1 MPLKVGI
8 TGGIGSGKTTVCK
21 IFELLKIPV
30 YYADDRAKWLMNNDP
45 ELIKALKTAFGN
57 KVYHQNGTL
66 NRAYLANII
75 FNDKQALK
83 KVNAIVHPVVGQ
95 DGNDWHEQQ
104 GDVPYTL
111 KEAALFFENGTH
123 KLMDY
128 MITVTAPE
136 SMRIQRVIAR
146 DNTTTAAVKAR
157 IDKQLPES
165 EKVRQSDFIIKNDS
179 QHSLILQVIN
189 IHRTLE
195 KTVLNPS
202 LNPI

>member
-21 IFELLKIPV
+21 IFELLSIPV
-30 YYADDRAKWLMNNDP
+30 YYADDRAKWLMNNNP
-45 ELIKALKTAFGN
+45 GLIKALKEAFGHE
-57 KVYHQNGTL
+57 VYHQNGSL

-75 FNDKQALK
+75 FNNKKALQ
-83 KVNAIVHPVVGQ
+83 KVNAIVHPVVGK
-95 DGNDWHEQQ
+95 DGHDWHEQQ
-104 GDVPYTL
+104 NNVSYTL

-123 KLMDY
+123 KVMDY

-146 DNTTTAAVKAR
+146 DNTTKADVKAR

-165 EKVRQSDFIIKNDS
+165 EKASQSDFIIKNDG
-179 QHSLILQVIN
+179 QNSLILQVLK
-189 IHRTLE
+189 IHQALE
-195 KTVLNPS
+195 QIS
-202 LNPI
+202 LQS